1 MNNKIHRV
9 ISVLITSLSSELAG
23 SKQVGKDL
31 FYALYNQINSS
42 SEFLFDKEFQEY

>member
-23 SKQVGKDL
+23 SKQVVRKDL
-31 FYALYNQINSS
+31 FYALYNQIASS
-42 SEFLFDKEFQEY
+42 SEFLFDKEFQE